1 VSMPLR
7 RLGATM
13 WRGSAQV
20 AGSVAGDDWLACVV
34 VVVVARPRYLPDFVV
49 LLAEASAESI
59 GLWHLPR
66 CSVVGVAK
74 AATLGTAGRGLAEE
88 R

>member
-1 VSMPLR
+1 
-7 RLGATM
+7 M
-13 WRGSAQV
+13 WLGSARA

-59 GLWHLPR
+59 GLWHLPWVLLLLASR
-66 CSVVGVAK
+66 RL
-74 AATLGTAGRGLAEE
+74 ATLGTAWPRLAEE